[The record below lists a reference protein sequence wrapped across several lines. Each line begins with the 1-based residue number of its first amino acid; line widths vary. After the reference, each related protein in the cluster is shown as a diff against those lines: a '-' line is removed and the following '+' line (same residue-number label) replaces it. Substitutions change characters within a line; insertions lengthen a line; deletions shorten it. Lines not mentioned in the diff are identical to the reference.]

1 MIHCF
6 IQFRSQASGAWSW
19 CVVTICWRQY
29 MKISITVES
38 EWKEVL
44 FSKWSLS
51 FQFEIDINSAADWMK
66 RTHEDHPSSFV
77 YRSGSAYDCYE
88 NFHMMIYSNDYSIFF
103 SQIIAI
109 LTLQHFMCSD
119 AIRTMSYWH
128 L

>member
-1 MIHCF
+1 
-6 IQFRSQASGAWSW
+6 
-19 CVVTICWRQY
+19 

-44 FSKWSLS
+44 FSKWFLS

-66 RTHEDHPSSFV
+66 RTHEDHPSLFV

-88 NFHMMIYSNDYSIFF
+88 NFPMMIYSNDYSIFF

-109 LTLQHFMCSD
+109 LTL
-119 AIRTMSYWH
+119 
-128 L
+128 